1 MGKDR
6 DTVQARKEIRKAR
19 RARAKADLRMRTR
32 VERQLAA
39 DGVAERVEACKAA
52 MGRPGTAEAIDVAIR
67 EHQALR
73 GMIKDYETL
82 RSVVSTAL
90 SARGVDL
97 RDVML
102 KFAWD
107 GKKLSIFAGPTLDSV
122 RAAAT
127 ALGVEPEDAFRGM
140 LAQ

>member
-19 RARAKADLRMRTR
+19 RARAKADLRMRAR
-32 VERQLAA
+32 VERQLVA
-39 DGVAERVEACKAA
+39 DGVAARVEACKVA
-52 MGRPGTAEAIDVAIR
+52 MGKPGTAAAIDAAIR

-82 RSVVSTAL
+82 RTVVSTTL

-102 KFAWD
+102 KFA
-107 GKKLSIFAGPTLDSV
+107 
-122 RAAAT
+122 
-127 ALGVEPEDAFRGM
+127 
-140 LAQ
+140 